1 MKARI
6 PHVLGLL
13 ALSGALS
20 ASAQTKPAAVRSIFD
35 NMPADQR
42 AIYEPKGM
50 KLWDQGAPGAKGDS
64 MLDTPELFPV
74 LPAPGAHKLPAI
86 VVFPGGG
93 YTYLSS
99 WEGFPI
105 AEHFRDLGLAA
116 FVLRYRLAPAYTR
129 DDSLRDAQR
138 AVRLLRA
145 HAAELGIDPDRIA
158 AIGFSAGGHLAAN
171 LATHGDDGNPQAAD
185 PVDRQSCRIQTGLLI
200 YPGILNQKP
209 VRNTEDDRDI
219 AKFIQLPG
227 LQHSVDAKTA
237 PCFMVVGYQD
247 RKALREHDLAFAA
260 ALEKANVRFELHV
273 FGFGDHGFS
282 MRVRDPRLQ
291 IWQQLAANW
300 LTTFNFLP
308 EPVFSGP
315 RE

>member
-1 MKARI
+1 MKSSPALT
-6 PHVLGLL
+6 LGLL
-13 ALSGALS
+13 LAGTACAL
-20 ASAQTKPAAVRSIFD
+20 AQTRPASVRSIFD
-35 NMPADQR
+35 DMPAGQR
-42 AIYEPKGM
+42 AVYEPRGM
-50 KLWDQGAPGAKGDS
+50 RLWDHGAPGAKGDGW
-64 MLDTPELFPV
+64 LDTPELFP
-74 LPAPGAHKLPAI
+74 ASAAHAGGKLPAI

-93 YTYLSS
+93 YTYLSG

-116 FVLRYRLAPAYTR
+116 FVLRYRLAPTYSQE
-129 DDSLRDAQR
+129 DSLHDAQR
-138 AVRLLRA
+138 AIRLLRA
-145 HAAELGIDPDRIA
+145 HAADLGIDPARIA

-171 LATHGDDGNPQAAD
+171 LATHGDDGDPQAAD
-185 PVDRQSCRIQTGLLI
+185 PVDRQSSRIQTGLLI
-200 YPGILNQKP
+200 YPGILAKKP
-209 VRNTEDDRDI
+209 VRDTEDDRDI
-219 AKFIQLPG
+219 AKFMQMPG

-237 PCFMVVGYQD
+237 PCFMIVGYQD

-260 ALEKANVRFELHV
+260 ALEKANVRFELHIL
-273 FGFGDHGFS
+273 GMGDHGFS

-315 RE
+315 RQ